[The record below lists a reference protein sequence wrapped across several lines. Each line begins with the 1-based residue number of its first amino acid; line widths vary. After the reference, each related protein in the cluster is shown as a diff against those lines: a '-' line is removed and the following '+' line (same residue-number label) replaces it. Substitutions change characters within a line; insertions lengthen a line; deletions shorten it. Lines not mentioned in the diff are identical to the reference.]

1 MDFLN
6 ALWAYIVLSAPYL
19 LIGFAASGILHEYFN
34 VEWIKKHL
42 GKMSMGSV
50 IKASAFGV
58 PLPLCSC
65 AVIPAAVTLK
75 KQGASNAATS
85 SFLISTPESG
95 VDSIAMTYGVMDGPM
110 TIIRPIA
117 AFITAFVAG
126 TLQHLF
132 NRESTVKEEGPQKS
146 GCCAHGGKP
155 KAKSMGER
163 LGNMF
168 TFASKDLIEDI
179 AGWLTVGLICGALI
193 NYAIPADMF
202 ASSNAWWGRLL
213 ILAIGIPFY
222 ICASASTPI
231 AASMVMKGM
240 SPGTA
245 LIFLLVGPA
254 TNVANLAVLQK
265 YIGKKGVMINIA
277 AIAVVSLVLSLIVD
291 FMYLSFKWSVDF
303 GIAEVHNHGSPWWNH
318 IMGIVLIF
326 LLGKALFINH
336 VQPLF
341 SPKQK
346 SCH

>member
-1 MDFLN
+1 MDFLH

-19 LIGFAASGILHEYFN
+19 LLGFAASGVLHEYFN
-34 VEWIKKHL
+34 VDWIKKHL
-42 GKMSMGSV
+42 GKKSIGSV

-95 VDSIAMTYGVMDGPM
+95 IDSITMTYGVMDGPM

-117 AFITAFVAG
+117 AFFTALIAG
-126 TLQHLF
+126 SAQHLF
-132 NRESTVKEEGPQKS
+132 NRESVVVEEAEKG
-146 GCCAHGGKP
+146 GCCDHEK
-155 KAKSMGER
+155 KADYQTGLDRAK
-163 LGNMF
+163 NMIL
-168 TFASKDLIEDI
+168 FATKDLVEDI
-179 AGWLTVGLICGALI
+179 AGWLSIGLLCGALI
-193 NYAIPADMF
+193 NYAIPEEMF
-202 ASSNAWWGRLL
+202 AISNAWWGRVF

-265 YIGKKGVMINIA
+265 YIGRLGVVINIT
-277 AIAVVSLVLSLIVD
+277 AIAFVS
-291 FMYLSFKWSVDF
+291 FALSFLVDYLYGHYGWSTYFAIGDL
-303 GIAEVHNHGSPWWNH
+303 HDHTQPWWH
-318 IMGIVLIF
+318 HAMAVYLVY
-326 LLGKALFINH
+326 LLAKAIYLTKVH
-336 VQPLF
+336 
-341 SPKQK
+341 PKLSGEQK

>member
-1 MDFLN
+1 MDFFK
-6 ALWAYIVLSAPYL
+6 ALWEYIVLSAPYL
-19 LIGFAASGILHEYFN
+19 LFGFLASGILREYFN

-42 GKMSMGSV
+42 GKEGIGTI

-95 VDSIAMTYGVMDGPM
+95 VDSIMMTYGVMDLPM
-110 TIIRPIA
+110 TIIRPIS
-117 AFITAFVAG
+117 AFITAFIAG
-126 TLQHLF
+126 IGQHLF
-132 NRESTVKEEGPQKS
+132 NNESIIVEEETKAPCCSKS
-146 GCCAHGGKP
+146 KKIE
-155 KAKSMGER
+155 KASLSIR
-163 LGNMF
+163 LKNVWNF
-168 TFASKDLIEDI
+168 STSELVEDI
-179 AGWLTVGLICGALI
+179 ASWLSIGLLCGALI
-193 NYAIPADMF
+193 NFAVPAELF
-202 ASSNAWWGRLL
+202 AYGNGIIGKL
-213 ILAIGIPFY
+213 IILGIGIPFY

-265 YIGKKGVMINIA
+265 YIGRKGVIINII
-277 AIAVVSLVLSLIVD
+277 AIAIVSFALSFIVD
-291 FMYLSFKWSVDF
+291 GLYSYYNWKVFFAISEAHEHAAPLWHQAMGVYLV
-303 GIAEVHNHGSPWWNH
+303 
-318 IMGIVLIF
+318 F
-326 LLGKALFINH
+326 LLLKGLYNTKIKR
-336 VQPLF
+336 LF
-341 SPKQK
+341 SNDKK